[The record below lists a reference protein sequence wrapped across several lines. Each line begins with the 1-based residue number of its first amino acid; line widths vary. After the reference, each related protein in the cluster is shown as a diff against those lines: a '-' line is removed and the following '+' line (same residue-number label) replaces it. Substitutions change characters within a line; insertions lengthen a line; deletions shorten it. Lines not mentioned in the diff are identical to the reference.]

1 MDGLCEVSTSIW
13 VLLLSEQR
21 FRSGENSVGQWVQH
35 LVQHCSILSRTLT
48 SCSTSSRLT
57 PWFKLTFQQLLR
69 PDGGHVWCCVHVALR
84 MIYRISLVTW
94 YQICIPFLSSCK
106 QSWFFFLC
114 SSTQLWKR
122 LYFFH
127 ADIPDILVLH
137 ECPPQVNI
145 SLLKYV
151 AFVVRSCTAAHF
163 PRSLNQS
170 RLCICVFINSCESL
184 PVS

>member
-94 YQICIPFLSSCK
+94 YQICIPFVSSCK
-106 QSWFFFLC
+106 QSWFFFSL
-114 SSTQLWKR
+114 Q
-122 LYFFH
+122 FH
-127 ADIPDILVLH
+127 TAVKT
-137 ECPPQVNI
+137 
-145 SLLKYV
+145 SLL
-151 AFVVRSCTAAHF
+151 FSCWHSWHISVTWMSTASEHLT
-163 PRSLNQS
+163 P
-170 RLCICVFINSCESL
+170 
-184 PVS
+184 